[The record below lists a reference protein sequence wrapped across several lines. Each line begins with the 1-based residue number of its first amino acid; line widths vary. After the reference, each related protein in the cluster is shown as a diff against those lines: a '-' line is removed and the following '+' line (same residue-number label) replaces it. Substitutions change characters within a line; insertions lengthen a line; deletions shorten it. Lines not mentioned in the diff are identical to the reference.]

1 MYQTAPSIRTIGRDK
16 PVILG
21 VTFLSFSESIKNS
34 RKFARTVFRPWI
46 FCYSKSSQIN
56 FCSCTQPEI
65 STLGELIF
73 VPYRYIFCR
82 VPPQPNYPHAAVLS
96 ERVSDPLNGEWYYK
110 IAPLSPERKLRRSH
124 LYYASLKKSQQ
135 QAVVKFHKVLAS
147 H

>member
-21 VTFLSFSESIKNS
+21 VTFLSFSEPIKNS

-46 FCYSKSSQIN
+46 PCFSESSQIS

-96 ERVSDPLNGEWYYK
+96 TRVSDSLNGEWYYT
-110 IAPLSPERKLRRSH
+110 IAPRSPKQALRRSH
-124 LYYASLKKSQQ
+124 LFYASSKKPQQ
-135 QAVVKFHKVLAS
+135 QAVVKFHK
-147 H
+147 